1 MTIPD
6 DVLAKLKPRP
16 YADVRRLVRNGD
28 LLLCSANDPFS
39 RLIRWSSASPW
50 SHVAIAYRIRSLNR
64 VMVLESVQ
72 QLGVRTVP
80 LSTFISKT
88 STGTHPY
95 PGRILLA
102 RHAGIADLSAER
114 TRRLFASAFD
124 RLGDRFAGGE
134 ILKIALRIVLGRLD
148 VRLPRSLGP
157 RDEYICSEYVAKCF
171 ESAGLK
177 IPWDGLGFVAPADF
191 AADPEVKAVAQI
203 RTR

>member
-1 MTIPD
+1 MTIEVS
-6 DVLAKLKPRP
+6 VLSELKPRP
-16 YADVRRLVRNGD
+16 YAQVRRLVRDGD

-50 SHVAIAYRIRSLNR
+50 SHIAMAFRIPSLNR

-72 QLGVRTVP
+72 QLGVRSVP

-95 PGRILLA
+95 PGQT
-102 RHAGIADLSAER
+102 SSK
-114 TRRLFASAFD
+114 RLYDFAFG

-134 ILKIALRIVLGRLD
+134 IAKIGLRLLLGRLD
-148 VRLPRSLGP
+148 IRLPDSLGP
-157 RDEYICSEYVAKCF
+157 RNEFICSEFVAKCF
-171 ESAGLK
+171 EKAGLE

-191 AADPEVKAVAQI
+191 ANAPQVEAVAQI
-203 RTR
+203 RTQ